1 MGMKIAL
8 LTILM
13 LAANAFGDP
22 AAGRQADLDF
32 VANQLPTLH
41 PDFFGQLDP
50 AQYRQAVANIQSNI
64 GTLTDAEFYVQLAA
78 LVAMAGDP
86 HTYLHLSDLA
96 AATAG
101 FQQFPFHVHSFDDGW
116 FVSGTATN
124 YARAL
129 GTQLIAIGGM
139 PIDQVVAQL
148 GTVIPHANPQW
159 VRAMSETYLQGQQI
173 LQGLHVAPAGGTT
186 TFTFRTS
193 AGEIFNLDM
202 TTNNTGNWV
211 YMPDSSTGP
220 YPNYTQNT
228 NQNYWFTYEAANR
241 LLYFKYN
248 ACQNVAS
255 NPFASF
261 ANQVLAT
268 VDANPI
274 DTFVFDLRG
283 NGGGASNLWDPLV
296 GGLTARFPTLAANP
310 RLRIYG
316 VIDKATFSSGSLDA
330 MLIKQ
335 PAPPL
340 PNVDNSHLVQIIGQP
355 TGGATSGWGNVAP
368 FTLPSSGLVGQYSTQ
383 YINGPSWVTPGPS
396 FNPDIFIAMRST
408 DFFARHDPVMAAIL
422 AREDV
427 VPAAPTGNAIA
438 VNGASFRS
446 DQGMAPRSLAA
457 VFGSYSQVP
466 DQVLVAG
473 QTAQVVSASL
483 SQVNVV
489 IPAGAAAGTATISV
503 RSMGSELASGA
514 ATITAAGPGIFV
526 VGADPSQPGAIENQ
540 DGSVNGSSNP
550 AKAGSVVQI
559 FATGAGQPDSSGN
572 APVSVYFGDIPAQV
586 QASVVLTQYPGL
598 WQINAVVPAGVTGQ
612 VPLHVGA
619 QNVASNGVT
628 LYVQ

>member
-1 MGMKIAL
+1 MKIAL

-13 LAANAFGDP
+13 MAANAFGDT

-41 PDFFGQLDP
+41 ADFFGQLDP
-50 AQYRQAVANIQSNI
+50 AQFRQAVANVRSNI
-64 GTLTDAEFYVQLAA
+64 GTLTDTEFYVQLAA

-86 HTYLHLSDLA
+86 HTNLYLSNSA
-96 AATAG
+96 AVKAG

-116 FVSGTATN
+116 FISGTATN

-139 PIDQVVAQL
+139 PIDQVVTQL
-148 GTVIPHANPQW
+148 ATVIPHANQQW

-173 LQGLHVAPAGGTT
+173 LQGLHIAPTGAAT

-193 AGEIFNLDM
+193 TGEMFSLDM
-202 TTNNTGNWV
+202 TTNNAGDWV
-211 YMPDSSTGP
+211 YMPDSSIGP

-228 NQNYWFTYEAANR
+228 SQNYWFTYEAANR

-248 ACQNVAS
+248 ACQDMAG

-261 ANQVLAT
+261 ANQVLAV
-268 VDANPI
+268 VDRNPI
-274 DTFVFDLRG
+274 DTLVFDLRG
-283 NGGGASNLWDPLV
+283 NGGGGASVWNPLV
-296 GGLTARFPTLAANP
+296 AGLEARFPTLAANP

-316 VIDKATFSSGSLDA
+316 VIDKGTFSSGSLDA

-335 PAPPL
+335 PAPTL
-340 PNVDNSHLVQIIGQP
+340 PNVDTSNLVKILGQP
-355 TGGATSGWGNVAP
+355 TGGATSGWGNVVL
-368 FTLPSSGLVGQYSTQ
+368 FTLPGSKLVGQYSTQ
-383 YINGPSWVTPGPS
+383 YIDGPSYITPGPS

-427 VPAAPTGNAIA
+427 VPAASSGSAIA
-438 VNGASFRS
+438 VNGASFQS
-446 DQGMAPRSLAA
+446 DQGIAPGSLAA

-473 QTAQVVSASL
+473 QGVQVVSASL
-483 SQVNVV
+483 SQVNFVV
-489 IPAGAAAGTATISV
+489 PAGATAGTATISV

-526 VGADPSQPGAIENQ
+526 MGTDPSRPGAIENQ

-559 FATGAGQPDSSGN
+559 YATGAGQADTSGS

-586 QASVVLTQYPGL
+586 QASVMLAQYPGL
-598 WQINAVVPAGVTGQ
+598 WQINAVVPAGIAGQ
-612 VPLHVGA
+612 VPLHIGA